1 MKKIHACISNQFNGE
16 NPCVQACDC
25 RTLSHT
31 TTVNHGDQ
39 TRVAAVRTSALSTTL
54 LGHQFNKNSNT
65 DFFKYFTVTKYKE
78 YKS

>member
-1 MKKIHACISNQFNGE
+1 MSKRVTAVPYHIQPLA
-16 NPCVQACDC
+16 
-25 RTLSHT
+25 
-31 TTVNHGDQ
+31 VNHGDQ